1 MPRSR
6 PAILAAALLIALS
19 WLAIAALAPSQYP
32 LHHDTPANFWFSIT
46 GIKLPGVPTPQFHGD
61 NVILDRDRLIY
72 GWQYEFAV
80 YPDYPYETVSLDE
93 AASDFPAIERELKRR
108 AALNDPN
115 DYVAIAYKRWIQYQ
129 AFEAATYSGVSP
141 PLPERNVQALLSFID
156 QARSEWTS
164 PDAGARFP
172 TSIYLNFQ
180 TGLLH
185 VARAAR
191 LYWATITFEALLFP
205 ALILFAF
212 WPFIHRQRFRRKLL
226 HLTLLPLL
234 LYLPAWLGYCNS
246 GSPAVP
252 LGGILYPYI
261 NNPLFAPLDN
271 FRWEFTFLSSL
282 PPLFYPITQ
291 GRTLSYADYY
301 TWRTMLP
308 RQPGPISVAL
318 LCALAAAACLV
329 AKLCS
334 HWYENRRR
342 NRRGFPVLPTQ
353 PSRSPN

>member
-6 PAILAAALLIALS
+6 PAILSAALLILLS

-72 GWQYEFAV
+72 GWQYQFEV

-93 AASDFPAIERELKRR
+93 AASDFPPIERELKRR

-115 DYVAIAYKRWIQYQ
+115 DDIATAYKRWVQDQ
-129 AFEAATYSGVSP
+129 AYDASTFGATP
-141 PLPERNVQALLSFID
+141 PTAEDSVRALLPFID
-156 QARSEWTS
+156 QAHAKWTWPDGS
-164 PDAGARFP
+164 PRTP
-172 TSIYLNFQ
+172 QSHYLNFQ
-180 TGLLH
+180 TGLVH
-185 VARAAR
+185 VANAAR

-226 HLTLLPLL
+226 HLTFLPLL

-246 GSPAVP
+246 ASPAFP
-252 LGGILYPYI
+252 IGGILYPYI
-261 NNPLFAPLDN
+261 TRLTPIDN
-271 FRWEFTFLSSL
+271 FRWEFTFLSHL
-282 PPLFYPITQ
+282 PPIFYPITQ

-301 TWRTMLP
+301 NWKP
-308 RQPGPISVAL
+308 SIPYQPGPISVAL